1 MSLTGC
7 WALPSLRGS
16 WCLEALECESR
27 DSVCCLTGGMEG
39 GLWEDSSSQIVEVLW
54 KSESK
59 RMAEELASCPSLSSF
74 FPGPVQRVTILVG
87 LAWAPKPRCSL
98 RWEGQHLL
106 SCVQALCS
114 GRYPIFSPT
123 LVTSDLLGM
132 TSPG

>member
-7 WALPSLRGS
+7 WALLSLRGS

-59 RMAEELASCPSLSSF
+59 RMVEEVARCPSLSSF
-74 FPGPVQRVTILVG
+74 FPGPCTKSYSVGGSCLGSQTKMLTQVGRSTFAQLCTSLVF
-87 LAWAPKPRCSL
+87 
-98 RWEGQHLL
+98 WEVSYFFSHL
-106 SCVQALCS
+106 
-114 GRYPIFSPT
+114 GNI
-123 LVTSDLLGM
+123 
-132 TSPG
+132 